1 MHMNDLFSTSEV
13 AKILKVSRV
22 AILKRITSGRIQA
35 TKVGRNYVIP
45 KEEVLKLL
53 GAVIGEEHK
62 KEIDQA
68 IQRATREYGVAFK
81 KLGKE

>member
-1 MHMNDLFSTSEV
+1 MNDLFSTSEV

-53 GAVIGEEHK
+53 GTVIGEEHK

-68 IQRATREYGVAFK
+68 IQKATREYGVAFK